1 VPVGLEVRPG
11 SNRLRKEGSILG
23 RLNRAKHWLIVVL
36 LLSAGVGSAAL
47 VFSQRASVNASDDKT
62 IIRGGG
68 TTIIHGG
75 GKGPVGELIPVLT
88 TIAFHA
94 ERTGGAVTGSFE
106 CLALAPES
114 VTGSKSAQF
123 TVNAMYV
130 TGQITGATVNGDTAT
145 LTGTAD
151 ITGLG
156 AGSNASF
163 TFVVRNGGPGAT
175 AVLTA
180 NGLTFNE
187 LLVEGSFRVRSED

>member
-1 VPVGLEVRPG
+1 MRRQLKR
-11 SNRLRKEGSILG
+11 SKR
-23 RLNRAKHWLIVVL
+23 WLIVVL
-36 LLSAGVGSAAL
+36 LLTTGVGAAAFF
-47 VFSQRASVNASDDKT
+47 FSQQASVNASDDKT
-62 IIRGGG
+62 IVRGGG

-75 GKGPVGELIPVLT
+75 TGPAGGFIPVLT

-94 ERTGGAVTGSFE
+94 ERIGGAVTGSFE
-106 CLALAPES
+106 CLARAPEAG
-114 VTGSKSAQF
+114 TGSNSALF
-123 TVNAMYV
+123 TKNAMYV

-151 ITGLG
+151 ITGLS
-156 AGSNASF
+156 AGSNVSF

-187 LLVEGSFRVRSED
+187 LLVDGSFRVRSED